1 MIWDK
6 RRRVYVNPDGSI
18 VTPQQM
24 RDRIELYIQAEK
36 EVIGDEAE
44 SLIKAGASSIAITI
58 FFNFMRE
65 KVKEIHGAAGL
76 TAYGG
81 ADEMD
86 PERWARVG
94 EKIANEYEYL
104 NGFEKAVYE
113 SRQATDEIIQV
124 ASQIKPSVQPAVIE
138 RVVLTNPPGQVIAKV
153 ETIVEAPV
161 MVPEKTFES
170 LIWGDVKPRARSYSD
185 AVYATHE
192 NNVKSRE
199 QDAGVL
205 SGRRVHEGDS
215 SVCED
220 CINAASEEYVPLGD
234 LLDIGDSRCQVR
246 CRCIIEFDY
255 HGIEPLVI
263 DRSAYA
269 GL

>member
-18 VTPQQM
+18 VTPQEL
-24 RDRIELYIQAEK
+24 RDRIELYIKAEK
-36 EVIGDEAE
+36 DIITEEAD
-44 SLIKAGASSIAITI
+44 SLIRSGASAVAIAV

-65 KVKEIHGAAGL
+65 KVKEIHGAAGI

-81 ADEMD
+81 SDEMD

-104 NGFEKAVYE
+104 SGFEKAVYE

-124 ASQIKPSVQPAVIE
+124 ASQVKPSVQPAVIE
-138 RVVLTNPPGQVIAKV
+138 RAVLTNPPSKV
-153 ETIVEAPV
+153 VAAVEVVVESPV
-161 MVPEKTFES
+161 VVPQKTFES

-234 LLDIGDSRCQVR
+234 LLDIGDSICRSN
-246 CRCIIEFDY
+246 CRCTIEFDY

-263 DRSAYA
+263 DRSAYV
-269 GL
+269 G